1 MNYPTNII
9 TVDAGKYQTKGLM
22 NSSGIKFRTKIEEV
36 DNNIQTSGK
45 DHYIKWGSRYYLLGD
60 GARFIDYDLTKHKL
74 SHKLAIYTACSLL
87 NKDSTPISLVVL
99 APMSLYTN
107 QQTREEFRLY
117 ILDDKKIEFNL
128 NHQNIQLNISDVT
141 IFAEACGIPF
151 NNISKFKNKTVG
163 LLDIGGLN
171 VNGVVINNMKPV
183 KGTEFT
189 INAGSLIVMEKIRKE
204 LNKEIKGANIQEYQ
218 MDTILKR
225 GYYSLEP
232 EISKKIIQN
241 TLSNHFKEIIQTT
254 KANNWDIKG
263 LDIVVSGGGSLDL
276 GMNNIK
282 THIPQATL
290 SADPIW
296 DNCIGGSKV
305 GAMIYE

>member
-9 TVDAGKYQTKGLM
+9 TVDAGKYQTKGLI
-22 NSSGIKFRTKIEEV
+22 NNNATKFRTKIEEV
-36 DNNIQTSGK
+36 DNSVQTNNKDYYIEWGGK
-45 DHYIKWGSRYYLLGD
+45 HYLLGD

-74 SHKLAIYTACSLL
+74 SHKLAVYTACSLL
-87 NKDSTPISLVVL
+87 SKDTIPINLVVL

-107 QQTREEFRLY
+107 KQAREEFRLY
-117 ILDDKKIEFNL
+117 ILDNKKIDFNL
-128 NHQNIQLNISDVT
+128 NHKNTQLNINDVT

-151 NNISKFKNKTVG
+151 NNTSKFKNKTVG

-171 VNGVVINNMKPV
+171 VNGVIINNMKPV

-218 MDTILKR
+218 MDTILKQ
-225 GYYSLEP
+225 GYYNVEQK
-232 EISKKIIQN
+232 ISKEIIQN

-276 GMNNIK
+276 GINNIK
-282 THIPQATL
+282 KYIPQAVL
-290 SADPIW
+290 STDPIW
-296 DNCIGGSKV
+296 DNCIGGNKV
-305 GAMIYE
+305 GAMIYG